1 MKEKIFAVVN
11 ILLII
16 GAVTINTV
24 KLHRDI
30 DLIYEEVSIL
40 DIGKEDAS
48 TMNTAKSVYEK
59 FKRYETFMG
68 LTVNHEDL
76 SNIEESFAE
85 LLGYITVGDT
95 EGATVTKNRL
105 LDELSHLRRLSGLNI
120 DAII

>member
-48 TMNTAKSVYEK
+48 TMNTAKAVYEK